1 MYLNLTLLNTHYVL
15 QVLWRLKLTST
26 GRKPLDKTTAMSIRK
41 LEELIKELEI
51 KIKKTEKRLT
61 DGGL

>member
-1 MYLNLTLLNTHYVL
+1 
-15 QVLWRLKLTST
+15 LTST